1 MMSHYADGQWLTLPQ
16 ALAPH
21 VDVLRGIDISDAM
34 VEGYNHMARAAGRS
48 EVMYAVQG
56 DLLTNEEIE
65 PAEEFSNFDVAVISM
80 ALHHVASP
88 QELLSKL
95 VARLQHDGVVVV
107 LDWTPGATGQEPV
120 KHHDVHATISK
131 GSFSKA
137 DMIEMFT
144 DAGCKGVGIA
154 YHEYKE
160 TTFIPGHLSG
170 VDGGVEKRVFLAW
183 ARRE

>member
-1 MMSHYADGQWLTLPQ
+1 MRQ

-21 VDVLRGIDISDAM
+21 VEIVRGIDISDAM
-34 VEGYNHMARAAGRS
+34 VESYNHMARAAGQS
-48 EVMYAVQG
+48 EVMHAVQG
-56 DLLTNEEIE
+56 DFLANEEIV
-65 PAEEFSNFDVAVISM
+65 PAEEYSNFDVAVISM

-95 VARLQHDGVVVV
+95 VARLQHDGVIVV
-107 LDWTPGATGQEPV
+107 LDWTPGATDQEPV

-131 GSFSKA
+131 GSFSKT
-137 DMIEMFT
+137 DMTEMFT
-144 DAGCKGVGIA
+144 TAGCKPGIA

-170 VDGGVEKRVFLAW
+170 VDGGVEKRFFVAW